1 MCRSTGSPAASP
13 STTTQIASLRPNSG
27 PRRAAGFTLLEVLI
41 AFAVL
46 AVMLIPILQV
56 FGGGLGLT
64 QTARGYA
71 EGTLLARSKLAEVSG
86 AKDLAEGETSG
97 EFEERGFHWQASVVQ
112 DQSVVTLPD
121 NTVVGPASPFR
132 GNDLRHQRNDDDNS
146 DATSDSRSG
155 GSLFDRHRSDTG
167 SGGSS
172 LFGRSS
178 SSSGS
183 SSLFGRSSS
192 SSGSSSL
199 FGRSSSSSGSSSL
212 FGRSSSSSSGS
223 SSFGG
228 SSGGSSTSSSHTRSA
243 SASGSQSAGV
253 SDTEDASGGLDRTEP
268 LPYRVSVTVAWGNA
282 WSGGGE
288 VTLTTLRLKQP
299 ASGSGGAPNE
309 PR

>member
-167 SGGSS
+167 SGSGS
-172 LFGRSS
+172 LFGG

-183 SSLFGRSSS
+183 G
-192 SSGSSSL
+192 G
-199 FGRSSSSSGSSSL
+199 SSL

-223 SSFGG
+223 SSFGS

>member
-1 MCRSTGSPAASP
+1 M
-13 STTTQIASLRPNSG
+13 RPNSG

-167 SGGSS
+167 SGSGS
-172 LFGRSS
+172 LFGG

-183 SSLFGRSSS
+183 GGSSLFGRSSS

>member
-167 SGGSS
+167 SGSGS
-172 LFGRSS
+172 LFGG

-183 SSLFGRSSS
+183 G
-192 SSGSSSL
+192 G
-199 FGRSSSSSGSSSL
+199 SSL